1 MMRQRFI
8 RLLLVALS
16 LAALASAMTPGFAG
30 TPAASAHPASA
41 ANLPSGAASSA
52 HAAASVG
59 FPTVDPS
66 YIYDQLFYIAT
77 QFQRRE
83 AGYDNN
89 TPVNVNGHDEFAAYW
104 QTEMTANLQGFGAQA
119 RRDSFAIGGWKGR
132 PATVNAFNVEVTV
145 PGVTHPE
152 QVVVIG
158 CHYDGEGSSTQSAND
173 DASGCAIE
181 LGVAKALATY
191 WRANHLLPA
200 RTLRF
205 VIYDAEEQGIYG
217 SFHYINQTING
228 DLGNIAA
235 MINEEQ
241 SGIGYPLRY
250 LGKTSN
256 PVLPTTLMMTPLTNN
271 QVYPNTQTFTPTQ
284 VQNITNFN
292 ALMRQAAPAA
302 FAAFRAL
309 GYDTLTY
316 RDNQNQPVTQQIF
329 TPQDLQY
336 APQADDNIGGSD
348 NFPFGLAGLP
358 AATFIGNYSYYDQN
372 PPPWSYPYD
381 QPQDTIQL
389 MNIYASGSAAESKAL
404 ELALALPGMLT
415 TWTLAQSTVLG
426 FAPADG
432 KPIAAIGDIATT
444 QPGAAVNLDASAAY
458 DPSQSGAALSYVWN
472 FGDGAQAHGVST
484 QHTWASAG
492 DYPLTLTVS
501 DSAGTRTISKTIRVT
516 NAPAVIANPYQNNP
530 QDGIP
535 LANPAVTLP
544 QAGANGTG
552 NPSGSTSAGQATGN
566 ATSTTPWWVWLILA
580 LLGLVPLSGILLA
593 INMARKLNTSG
604 AMEQATPE
612 SVADRQRREQA
623 VRDMLTPHTPDETPP
638 DRVD

>member
-1 MMRQRFI
+1 MR
-8 RLLLVALS
+8 
-16 LAALASAMTPGFAG
+16 
-30 TPAASAHPASA
+30 
-41 ANLPSGAASSA
+41 
-52 HAAASVG
+52 AAASVG

-77 QFQRRE
+77 NFQRRE

-89 TPVNVNGHDEFAAYW
+89 QPVTVNGHDEFAAYW
-104 QTEMTANLQGFGAQA
+104 QSAMLNNLQGFGAQA
-119 RRDSFAIGGWKGR
+119 RHDAFAIDGWRGR

-205 VIYDAEEQGIYG
+205 VIYDAEEQGIFG

-228 DLGNIAA
+228 DLGNVTA

-256 PVLPTTLMMTPLTNN
+256 PVLPTTLMMTPLTDNE
-271 QVYPNTQTFTPTQ
+271 VYQDTQTFTPTQ
-284 VQNITNFN
+284 VQNITSFN
-292 ALMRQAAPAA
+292 TLMRQAAPAA

-309 GYDTLTY
+309 GYDSLTY
-316 RDNQNQPVTQQIF
+316 RNDQNQPVTQQIF

-372 PPPWSYPYD
+372 PAPWSYPFD
-381 QPQDTIQL
+381 QPQDTIQM
-389 MNIYASGSAAESKAL
+389 MNVYASGSTAESKAL

-415 TWTLAQSTVLG
+415 TWTLAQSAVLG

-432 KPIAAIGDIATT
+432 KPLAAISDIAATHPGNAISLDALASYDPA
-444 QPGAAVNLDASAAY
+444 QPGAALNYQWS
-458 DPSQSGAALSYVWN
+458 
-472 FGDGAQAHGVST
+472 FGDGAQAQGATT
-484 QHTWASAG
+484 QHAWANAG

-501 DSAGTRTISKTIRVT
+501 DSAGTRTISKTIHVTSAPLAVT
-516 NAPAVIANPYQNNP
+516 NPYANFP

-535 LANPAVTLP
+535 PANPAVTLP
-544 QAGANGTG
+544 KAEAHGAG
-552 NPSGSTSAGQATGN
+552 NPSGSTSAGATAGN
-566 ATSTTPWWVWLILA
+566 ATATTPWWVWLILA

-593 INMARKLNTSG
+593 IRMARKFNPSG
-604 AMEQATPE
+604 VIEQPAPE
-612 SVADRQRREQA
+612 SEEDRQRREQA
-623 VRDMLTPHTPDETPP
+623 LRGLLTPHTPDESQ
-638 DRVD
+638 DS